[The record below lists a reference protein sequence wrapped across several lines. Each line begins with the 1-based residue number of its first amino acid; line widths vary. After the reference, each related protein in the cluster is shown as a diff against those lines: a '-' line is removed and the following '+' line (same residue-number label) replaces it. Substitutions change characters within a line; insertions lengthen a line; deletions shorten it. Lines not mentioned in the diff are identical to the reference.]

1 MGTTPAPRPLR
12 SRWLT
17 AYVAAVIAGGGA
29 VVVHSLFGLPQIP
42 DPQAWALLSVL
53 AVVTASFALK
63 VPGVPVYLSISDAFF
78 IAAGLLFGPAPAA
91 LTIAA
96 DSLIVSARRKAEWR
110 QLLFN
115 VTSSALALW
124 CGVQVFYLLAGH
136 EPMARSLRAPDERTI
151 LPLACLAAVYFA
163 LNSGLTAV
171 AVALSKSASPWR
183 FWREHFAVMSV
194 NYFAAASAAYFLILL
209 VRHAGAGALAVVV
222 PLLMVCHLA
231 MRSWLGRVDD
241 AQKHL
246 RDVNRLYLSTISAF
260 STAIEAKDG
269 VTSDHIHRV
278 QAYAMGLAHALGVTD
293 EPTLKAIE
301 AAALLHDTGKL
312 AIPEHI
318 LNKPGK
324 LTAHEFET
332 MKTHVDIGAD
342 ILATIDFPYPVVP
355 IVRAHHEHWNGKGY
369 PRGLAGEDIPIGARI
384 LSVVDCFDAL
394 TSDRPYRPALSDAA
408 ALEIVQQGR
417 GTMYDPVV
425 VDTFAR
431 VYREIA
437 PTALPQPK
445 LDALLKTIR
454 GAAAPA
460 AEATAGGGSGTLAA
474 AGSPASASPAPAE
487 LLAFVSLARLA
498 AGTPTL
504 ADIGAL
510 ADGSLRQLAP
520 KATVALFGLDRSRG
534 QLTAQYVAGPEAAAV
549 SGLGVR
555 LGERLT
561 GWVGANLR
569 AMPNGDARLDLL
581 DATPAGLRSAS
592 ALPLVAD
599 GALVGVLT
607 LYTADPLSDD
617 RARMVEMIAPQLAT
631 AVAAVEA
638 TAARSAEARRR
649 SQSGMRIVASR

>member
-1 MGTTPAPRPLR
+1 MASLPGPPPVR
-12 SRWLT
+12 SRVL
-17 AYVAAVIAGGGA
+17 AAFVAAVIGAGGA
-29 VVVHSLFGLPQIP
+29 VIIHSLFGLPQIP
-42 DPQAWALLSVL
+42 DPQAWAVLSIL

-78 IAAGLLFGPAPAA
+78 IAAGLLFGPAPATLA
-91 LTIAA
+91 IAA
-96 DSLIVSARRKAEWR
+96 DSLIVSARRKGERR

-124 CGVQVFYLLAGH
+124 CGVQVFYLLTGH
-136 EPMARSLRAPDERTI
+136 EPMARSLRTPDERII
-151 LPLACLAAVYFA
+151 LPLAALAAVYFA
-163 LNSGLTAV
+163 LNSGLTAI
-171 AVALSKSASPWR
+171 AVALSKGLSPWR

-194 NYFAAASAAYFLILL
+194 NYFAAASAAFFLILL
-209 VRHAGAGALAVVV
+209 VRQVGAGALAAVV
-222 PLLMVCHLA
+222 PLLIVCHMA
-231 MRSWLGRVDD
+231 MRSWFGRVDD

-246 RDVNRLYLSTISAF
+246 RDVNRLYMSTISAF

-278 QAYAMGLAHALGVTD
+278 QAYAMGLARALGVAD

-342 ILATIDFPYPVVP
+342 ILASIDFPYPVVP
-355 IVRAHHEHWNGKGY
+355 IVRAHHEQWSGKGY
-369 PRGLAGEDIPIGARI
+369 PRGLRGEEIPIGARI

-394 TSDRPYRPALSDAA
+394 TSDRPYRPALTDAA
-408 ALEIVQQGR
+408 ALEIIQQGR
-417 GTMYDPVV
+417 GTMYDPAV

-431 VYREIA
+431 VYHQIA
-437 PTALPQPK
+437 PSSLPQPK
-445 LDALLKTIR
+445 LDAVLTTIR
-454 GAAAPA
+454 GNATAPA
-460 AEATAGGGSGTLAA
+460 AGIAPAPVAVPAATTAA
-474 AGSPASASPAPAE
+474 APAE

-510 ADGSLRQLAP
+510 AGSHLRHVAP
-520 KATVALFGLDRSRG
+520 GATVALFGLDRTRS
-534 QLTAQYVAGPEAAAV
+534 QLTAQYVTGPAAAAV
-549 SGLGVR
+549 AGLAVR
-555 LGERLT
+555 LGDRLT

-569 AMPNGDARLDLL
+569 AMPNADARLDLL
-581 DATPAGLRSAS
+581 ESTPGTVRSAS
-592 ALPLVAD
+592 ALPLIAD
-599 GALVGVLT
+599 GTLVGVLT
-607 LYTADPLSDD
+607 LYSPEPLSDD
-617 RARMVEMIAPQLAT
+617 QSRTIEMIAPQLAA

-638 TAARSAEARRR
+638 ATARIAEPPRRA
-649 SQSGMRIVASR
+649 QSGMRIVASR